1 MTDFKEGRF
10 KMGKLKNKFETI
22 SQILDPRSMVEN
34 VEGVHDTARG
44 RYSIQSPKVGSYK
57 EYEDAV
63 VHYVDH
69 IHREVF
75 NGATLSPEMLLQKA
89 KGLLD
94 NSMGF
99 KAGAFLALSGK
110 DGGLIKIF
118 NEISDAFKAE
128 HRKAYFEY
136 IIDEHINPLS
146 FQEIVQVMSDLQD
159 KIMAFSPRGYQ
170 YIQPQSMAAD
180 YRTLLWDYINQLGN
194 FKNIWDYTK

>member
-1 MTDFKEGRF
+1 MTDFNERNF
-10 KMGKLKNKFETI
+10 KMGKFETI
-22 SQILDPRSMVEN
+22 SQLLDPRKMVEN
-34 VEGVHDTARG
+34 VESVHDTARG
-44 RYSIQSPKVGSYK
+44 RYSIQSPKVDTYK

-94 NSMGF
+94 SSMGF
-99 KAGAFLALSGK
+99 KNGAVLALTGK

-136 IIDEHINPLS
+136 IIDEHIDPLS
-146 FQEIVQVMSDLQD
+146 FNEIVKVMTDLQD
-159 KIMAFSPRGYQ
+159 KIQAFSTQGFKYVEPN
-170 YIQPQSMAAD
+170 SMAAD
-180 YRTLLWDYINQLGN
+180 YRNLLWDYINQLGN
-194 FKNIWDYTK
+194 FKNLWDHTK

>member
-1 MTDFKEGRF
+1 MTDFKEGNF
-10 KMGKLKNKFETI
+10 KMGKFEII
-22 SQILDPRSMVEN
+22 SQILDPINMVKN

-44 RYSIQSPKVGSYK
+44 RYSIHSPKVNSYK

-69 IHREVF
+69 IHRGVF
-75 NGATLSPEMLLQKA
+75 NGATLSSEMLLHKA

-94 NSMGF
+94 QSMGF
-99 KAGAFLALSGK
+99 KNGAFIALSGK

-146 FQEIVQVMSDLQD
+146 FQEVVSVMTDLQD
-159 KIMAFSPRGYQ
+159 KIMAFSPQVYK
-170 YIQPQSMAAD
+170 YIQPESMAAD
-180 YRTLLWDYINQLGN
+180 YRSLLWDYINQLGN
-194 FKNIWDYTK
+194 FKNLYDYSR